1 MQVRLHHLLLSLETS
16 SPRIQDEWSQHFSPF
31 LLSPDEEEAKREPD
45 FTLDFSLQPSL
56 SPPPAGHPA
65 YRQPDLAV
73 YETGDRFVIWQPQ
86 LGRLS
91 VDPRT
96 RCVTGEISTAA
107 LDLYGAFEDLNAVAL
122 APLLRRRGW
131 VLAHAFAAA
140 RDGRGLLLVGDNGS
154 GKTTTG
160 LALLADG
167 WKLLSNDAALLGRC
181 GESGGSRC
189 FSRPLECPP
198 GGVTTCPLAEFPRR
212 GVGRGPAGVEVVRAG
227 RVTLCRRVGN
237 SGAGSG
243 DLLALTRSQGQPN
256 TRWTCC
262 RRREPTAVCCRIA
275 STAGTARCWISRWIF
290 GWTWSSRPRSIPS
303 IWGRT
308 CLPCPRCYRN
318 WYNRRSGEPG
328 AGISG

>member
-181 GESGGSRC
+181 GGQVVAGAFPGRLSVHPEALQLVPSLNFPGEGLAVARPGWKLCVPAESL
-189 FSRPLECPP
+189 F
-198 GGVTTCPLAEFPRR
+198 
-212 GVGRGPAGVEVVRAG
+212 AGVWETQAPVRAIC
-227 RVTLCRRVGN
+227 LL
-237 SGAGSG
+237 SLAPGATEHTV
-243 DLLALTRSQGQPN
+243 DLLPPARAYGRLLAHSIDRWDREMLDFQMDLWVDLVQQAPVYSLDLGPDVSALPALLQKLVQ
-256 TRWTCC
+256 
-262 RRREPTAVCCRIA
+262 
-275 STAGTARCWISRWIF
+275 
-290 GWTWSSRPRSIPS
+290 
-303 IWGRT
+303 
-308 CLPCPRCYRN
+308 
-318 WYNRRSGEPG
+318 
-328 AGISG
+328 